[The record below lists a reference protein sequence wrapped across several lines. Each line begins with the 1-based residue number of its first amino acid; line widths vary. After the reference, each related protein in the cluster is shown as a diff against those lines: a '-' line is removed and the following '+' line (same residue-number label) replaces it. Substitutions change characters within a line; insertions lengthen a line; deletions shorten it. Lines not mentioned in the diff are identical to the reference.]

1 MNDCLLVIWICKII
15 KREDSLWCD
24 LYKKYM
30 TNCDFFSS
38 KSQEAPNFGK
48 GYKRLTIFFHV
59 GVIHKMG
66 NGKQTKFWNDV
77 WLDDA
82 D

>member
-1 MNDCLLVIWICKII
+1 
-15 KREDSLWCD
+15 LWCD

-48 GYKRLTIFFHV
+48 GYKRLTIFFMW
-59 GVIHKMG
+59 GSSTRWEME
-66 NGKQTKFWNDV
+66 NKQNFGMMFGWMMRISYHELYNM
-77 WLDDA
+77 
-82 D
+82 